1 MKTLLSYVLTFCI
14 LVNAEIPKVSEFIIE
29 VEEPEAVREK
39 IIDTVYTYQ
48 MIRRTVREKHND

>member
-1 MKTLLSYVLTFCI
+1 MLTLCV